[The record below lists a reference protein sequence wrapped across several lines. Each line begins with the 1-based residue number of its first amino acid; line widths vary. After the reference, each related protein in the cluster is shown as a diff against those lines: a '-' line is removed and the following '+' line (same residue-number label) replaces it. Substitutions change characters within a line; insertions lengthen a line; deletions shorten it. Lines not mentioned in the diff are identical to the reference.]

1 MPALIFII
9 AAFAFWIHAERKLSL
24 SKRVIGG
31 IVFWG
36 SCLLFVHYGHSVGTN
51 YEKTYVARTLKNV
64 AAEANPESREDYLRL
79 AEGYENRRIS
89 GGQLMLESNEILIRA
104 NKKKAEQAGT
114 GQPATRPE
122 SKSEGGDKPQ
132 PEAEGRSR

>member
-9 AAFAFWIHAERKLSL
+9 AAIAFWIHAERNLSL

-31 IVFWG
+31 IIFWG
-36 SCLLFVHYGHSVGTN
+36 SCLLFVHFGHSVGTN

-64 AAEANPESREDYLRL
+64 AAEASAESREDYLRL
-79 AEGYENRRIS
+79 AEAYENRRIS
-89 GGQLMLESNEILIRA
+89 GGQLMLESNEILSRV
-104 NKKKAEQAGT
+104 NTKKAEQAGT
-114 GQPATRPE
+114 GQPATCSE
-122 SKSEGGDKPQ
+122 SKSEGSFKPQ

>member
-24 SKRVIGG
+24 SKRVFGG

-36 SCLLFVHYGHSVGTN
+36 SCLLFVHFGHSVGTN

-64 AAEANPESREDYLRL
+64 AAEASAESREDYLRL

-89 GGQLMLESNEILIRA
+89 GGQLMLESNEILSRA
-104 NKKKAEQAGT
+104 NTKKAQQAGA
-114 GQPATRPE
+114 GQPAT
-122 SKSEGGDKPQ
+122 Q
-132 PEAEGRSR
+132 SRQAKD